1 MSLKTKDR
9 QFDNFAVIIGTG
21 AASDNKV
28 VKLTIVHYQWSWF
41 WYIYSFGGKDDHHID
56 EQGCSLAYLIYI
68 HLQCRCLS
76 VQEEDQPRLV
86 SWRNHMET
94 LSAIVDPLWGESIGH
109 QWVSFTIWRHCRD
122 QDWITVNWKFWH
134 IIQSKYTN
142 DFEREGEK
150 QTKTNKQTN
159 KNRQISAILLR
170 LPFHSCSP
178 GPCLKSIKSTS
189 SSGQMLTGCRIAS
202 KQWTIDETEK
212 ALFPLCSWSGANA
225 VSAVGFY
232 DDNNSPGAVG
242 HYYKCAAGETL
253 RVATCNLVTLLGG
266 SEPGTCYHSYSKP
279 GFVSP

>member
-1 MSLKTKDR
+1 MTKSYGNAFRNCWPFVRGIHRSPVGFLHNMKTLPWPGLNNCQLKMVTYNSIEIHK
-9 QFDNFAVIIGTG
+9 
-21 AASDNKV
+21 
-28 VKLTIVHYQWSWF
+28 WF
-41 WYIYSFGGKDDHHID
+41 WERGRK
-56 EQGCSLAYLIYI
+56 
-68 HLQCRCLS
+68 
-76 VQEEDQPRLV
+76 
-86 SWRNHMET
+86 
-94 LSAIVDPLWGESIGH
+94 
-109 QWVSFTIWRHCRD
+109 
-122 QDWITVNWKFWH
+122 
-134 IIQSKYTN
+134 TN
-142 DFEREGEK
+142 K
-150 QTKTNKQTN
+150 NKQTN
-159 KNRQISAILLR
+159 KQKTVKYQ
-170 LPFHSCSP
+170 PYCCGFHSCSP

>member
-41 WYIYSFGGKDDHHID
+41 WYIYSFGGKNDHHID

-109 QWVSFTIWRHCRD
+109 QWVSFTISRHCRD

-159 KNRQISAILLR
+159 KKPSNISHIVAASILALQAHAWNPSSQ
-170 LPFHSCSP
+170 LHPVVKCSRAA
-178 GPCLKSIKSTS
+178 GLHQN
-189 SSGQMLTGCRIAS
+189 SGQSTKPKRLFSHSVRGLVLMLS
-202 KQWTIDETEK
+202 
-212 ALFPLCSWSGANA
+212 AL
-225 VSAVGFY
+225 
-232 DDNNSPGAVG
+232 
-242 HYYKCAAGETL
+242 
-253 RVATCNLVTLLGG
+253 
-266 SEPGTCYHSYSKP
+266 
-279 GFVSP
+279 